1 MFTVAVFRSTGTTQ
15 KMDRKGKRKR
25 KKKKP
30 LYTRLTGIGKPLQ
43 KQEQKMNPGSGKLQ
57 KTKAESSNPKTRKQ
71 KEEMALQ
78 MGNWTDESATK
89 RNTLRKREKTIA
101 EEN

>member
-43 KQEQKMNPGSGKLQ
+43 KQEQKMNPGSGELQ
-57 KTKAESSNPKTRKQ
+57 KNK
-71 KEEMALQ
+71 
-78 MGNWTDESATK
+78 DESCFQK
-89 RNTLRKREKTIA
+89 PGNKKKKWHCKLGIGQMKVPQREIH
-101 EEN
+101 